1 LKKFEKAGELD
12 PEVEVVK
19 ETEAIKLSLSW

>member
-1 LKKFEKAGELD
+1 VYGKPVLD

-19 ETEAIKLSLSW
+19 DFKMRVGHEE